1 MRTDDRPFCP
11 TDNIEGG
18 LLARVGAID
27 QNIDFLHPI
36 HHILASHAQSRRR
49 VK

>member
-1 MRTDDRPFCP
+1 MRKYDRPFCP
-11 TDNIEGG
+11 SNDIEGG

-27 QNIDFLHPI
+27 QNTHLPHLIN
-36 HHILASHAQSRRR
+36 HILASHAERRRR